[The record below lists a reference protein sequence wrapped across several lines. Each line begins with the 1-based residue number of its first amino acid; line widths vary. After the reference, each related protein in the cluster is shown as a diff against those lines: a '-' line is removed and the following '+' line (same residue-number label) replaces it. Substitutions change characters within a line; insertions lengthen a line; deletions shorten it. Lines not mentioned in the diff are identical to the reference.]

1 MSKTTPK
8 SVLITGCSSGFG
20 FLAAIQFAEA
30 GYLTFA
36 TLRDLNSSGAKE
48 LTDRNL
54 PNLHVLE
61 LDVTNQ
67 KSIDSALTEVKKHT
81 DSLSVLINN
90 AGFGYI
96 GPVLDF
102 SIEEIQTQFDTNVYG
117 VLRVTKAFL
126 PLLKK
131 SKGTIINLSSINGR
145 VSFPLYGVYS
155 ASKFAIE
162 TLTESMRFEL
172 AAEVVTAV
180 LVEPGHFRT
189 DFGKKRKLADEM
201 GQHTPHGKMITNML
215 NRWSSVKDHLFARI
229 TSSLQDPQRVSD
241 LFLKIAEYPNPRL
254 RYLIGVD
261 AWVFYLTRKVL
272 PYPIWNRLLRAGYN
286 LASKNH
292 K

>member
-1 MSKTTPK
+1 MSKTT
-8 SVLITGCSSGFG
+8 SQSALITGCSSGFG

-48 LTDRNL
+48 LEDRNL
-54 PNLHVLE
+54 SNLHILE

-67 KSIDSALTEVKKHT
+67 YSIDSALTQIKNHT
-81 DSLSVLINN
+81 DSLDVLINN

-102 SIEEIQTQFDTNVYG
+102 SIEEVQTQFDTNVYG

-131 SKGTIINLSSINGR
+131 AKGTIINLSSINGR

-172 AAEVVTAV
+172 APDGVTPV

-189 DFGKKRKLADEM
+189 DFGKKRKLADKM
-201 GQHTPHGKMITNML
+201 GEHTPHGKMITNML

-229 TSSLQDPQRVSD
+229 TSSFQDPQRVSN
-241 LFLKIAEYPNPRL
+241 LFMRIAENPSPRL

-261 AWVFYLTRKVL
+261 AWAFYLSRKVL
-272 PYPIWNRLLRAGYN
+272 PYSLWTRLLRAGYN
-286 LASKNH
+286 LVSKN
-292 K
+292 